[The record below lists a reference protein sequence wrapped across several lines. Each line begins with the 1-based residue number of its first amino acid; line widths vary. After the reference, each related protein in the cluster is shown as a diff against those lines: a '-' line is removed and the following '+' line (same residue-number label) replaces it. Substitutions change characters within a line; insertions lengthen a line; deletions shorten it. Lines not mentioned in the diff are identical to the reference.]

1 MGLGT
6 ARACVQSKG
15 RLVRD
20 QMTGWTFCVM
30 FSEMA
35 TMEHVSC
42 RTATRLGT
50 QRHVSQGAS
59 HSIPRAGGLVP
70 VPNET
75 HPRPRQLRPRQ
86 RGLTRARSGW
96 ARTG

>member
-1 MGLGT
+1 MGEAQCPPYYHPPTHTQPSPMGLGT
-6 ARACVQSKG
+6 ARAWVQSKG

-42 RTATRLGT
+42 RTATRLGP
-50 QRHVSQGAS
+50 QQVGQSGGQSQCSKGWV
-59 HSIPRAGGLVP
+59 AG
-70 VPNET
+70 
-75 HPRPRQLRPRQ
+75 
-86 RGLTRARSGW
+86 S
-96 ARTG
+96 